1 MDFRRA
7 NGEEQKR
14 VRVQQIIDAT
24 AALYDDIGYDKITFS
39 KIASRVNFT
48 RNLLYH
54 YCSCKEDIFLL
65 LLLQDIERYV
75 TDAAQTFTEEVKD
88 VDAFCREWNALWLR
102 HQRMA
107 GLFSIVNTV
116 IRLLIAGVY
125 LVLILLL
132 KPTKGGSI
140 AVVIVFSVLLVL
152 NGVLIS
158 PLIGLGFQSAV
169 ARYGAVMMASHA
181 ALSGFVSGLVS
192 FFTVPASI
200 LMYLSMGGYWGK
212 TRPAP
217 KPFVP
222 HP

>member
-1 MDFRRA
+1 MSLTCARILHIVAF
-7 NGEEQKR
+7 
-14 VRVQQIIDAT
+14 
-24 AALYDDIGYDKITFS
+24 AL
-39 KIASRVNFT
+39 
-48 RNLLYH
+48 
-54 YCSCKEDIFLL
+54 FLL
-65 LLLQDIERYV
+65 AFLVPILAIPFQGQIKSLYTTDPEVLMVTSVPIE
-75 TDAAQTFTEEVKD
+75 A
-88 VDAFCREWNALWLR
+88 
-102 HQRMA
+102 
-107 GLFSIVNTV
+107 IVNTV